1 MFKPLTIIS
10 AGFLSLIFSL
20 HPAQAKFDPVKCT
33 TSVKNSPMVQE
44 HGIASEVEKCVWQEL
59 KNGETLRKFKLCLAK
74 ELNDRRNK
82 LKAGIDI
89 VATTVGNEIKKGCT

>member
-1 MFKPLTIIS
+1 LFKPLTIIS

-33 TSVKNSPMVQE
+33 TSVKNSQMVQIN
-44 HGIASEVEKCVWQEL
+44 GIAADVEKCVWQEL

-74 ELNDRRNK
+74 ELNDQGKK
-82 LKAGIDI
+82 LKGGNDI
-89 VATTVGNEIKKGCT
+89 VAKQIGKEIKKGCT